1 MSQPQNVPASA
12 GSAAGD
18 SSKSNIVLIGM
29 PASGKS
35 TLGVVLAKILGMQFE
50 DLDIRIQTQMG
61 ATLQDIINERGTE
74 GFIEVE
80 NAVLREVECEHT
92 VLSTGGS
99 AIYSDE
105 AMRHLAGIG
114 TVVYLEVPYEEIAAR
129 VGNLDVRG
137 VVMRGNA
144 QTIRDLYDERLPLY
158 EKYADITVNTTG
170 MPIGEAAT
178 KTADILR
185 SL

>member
-1 MSQPQNVPASA
+1 MPQFHCSNPK
-12 GSAAGD
+12 
-18 SSKSNIVLIGM
+18 KSNIVLIGM

-35 TLGVVLAKILGMQFE
+35 TLGVVLAKILGMMFE
-50 DLDIRIQTQMG
+50 DLDIVIQSKMN

-80 NAVLREVECEHT
+80 NRILSQVECTDT

-105 AMRHLAGIG
+105 AMKHLASIG
-114 TVVYLEVPYEEIAAR
+114 TVVYLEVPYEEIADR

-137 VVMRGNA
+137 VVMRSGA
-144 QTIRDLYDERLPLY
+144 QTILDLYNERLPLY
-158 EKYADITVNTTG
+158 QKYADITIDTSRIPV
-170 MPIGEAAT
+170 GEAAL
-178 KTADILR
+178 KVANIIRGL
-185 SL
+185 